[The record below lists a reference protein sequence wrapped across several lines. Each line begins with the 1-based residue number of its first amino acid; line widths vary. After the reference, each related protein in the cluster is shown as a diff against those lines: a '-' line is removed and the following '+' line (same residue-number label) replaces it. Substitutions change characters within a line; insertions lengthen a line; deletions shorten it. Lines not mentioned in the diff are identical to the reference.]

1 MSKINHQ
8 FPDIYAISGVSD
20 LEPESAAAICGG
32 ATGVADVT
40 LFSGSSSNSGEKFET
55 DKGVKNLADVG
66 FNDATGFIA
75 VNNGQTWRFYEDAN
89 FQGDFIEVGPDEAR
103 PAGKFGRKISSLR
116 AIN

>member
-40 LFSGSSSNSGEKFET
+40 LFSGSTANSGEEFATNKA
-55 DKGVKNLADVG
+55 VKNLADVG

-89 FQGDFIEVGPDEAR
+89 FKGDFIDVGPDEAR
-103 PAGKFGRKISSLR
+103 RAGKFAGKISSLR
-116 AIN
+116 AID

>member
-32 ATGVADVT
+32 ATGIKDVT
-40 LFSGSSSNSGEKFET
+40 LFSGTTNNSGERFAS

-66 FNDATGFIA
+66 FDNATGFIA
-75 VNNGQTWRFYEDAN
+75 INDSQTWRFYEDAN
-89 FQGDFIEVGPDEAR
+89 YKGDFIEVGPDEAR
-103 PAGKFGRKISSLR
+103 PAGKFGRKISSFR

>member
-32 ATGVADVT
+32 ATGVKDVT
-40 LFSGSSSNSGEKFET
+40 LFSGSSSNSGKRFAS
-55 DKGVKNLADVG
+55 DKGVENLADVG

-75 VNNGQTWRFYEDAN
+75 INNGQTWRFYEDAN

-103 PAGKFGRKISSLR
+103 PAGKFGRKISSFR

>member
-32 ATGVADVT
+32 AGVADVT
-40 LFSGSSSNSGEKFET
+40 LFSNPNSSSGEEFTTNKA
-55 DKGVKNLADVG
+55 VKNLANVG

-89 FQGDFIEVGPDEAR
+89 FQGDFIDVGPDEAR
-103 PAGKFGRKISSLR
+103 RAGKFGRKISSLR
-116 AIN
+116 AID